1 MTKKSVFGGV
11 PDDEQMQEARRKQR
25 RLVEEADRAH
35 MRIFGITPPE
45 ELARKL
51 WEEYRG
57 EPMPEELVRHLR
69 ARLRN
74 REPNS

>member
-1 MTKKSVFGGV
+1 VVKRSVFGSV

-35 MRIFGITPPE
+35 MRTFGITPPE

-57 EPMPEELVRHLR
+57 TPMPEERVRDLR
-69 ARLRN
+69 ESLRN
-74 REPNS
+74 KKPDS